1 MIDGMSNRIFAP
13 THSMWFVVNVIC
25 HGHFFF
31 STRSRF
37 SAVTWII
44 RMKKHL
50 MQTHWMLTT
59 KSLVALSF
67 SHHQIMVFV
76 FVFVK
81 IPEVAAD
88 SHLDVIG
95 YFKLFLKWQFR
106 FQFTKLFKWKQKF
119 GSKEKSQRT
128 NVAEKH
134 LNVYANFV
142 VYRVVVFFFFFLFGL
157 WLSTTLTICSLIS
170 CIPSYILQLYI
181 S

>member
-1 MIDGMSNRIFAP
+1 
-13 THSMWFVVNVIC
+13 
-25 HGHFFF
+25 
-31 STRSRF
+31 
-37 SAVTWII
+37 
-44 RMKKHL
+44 

-88 SHLDVIG
+88 SHFDVIG

-142 VYRVVVFFFFFLFGL
+142 VYRVVLLFFVRSVAFNHLDDMLLNFIHTVVYLAAL
-157 WLSTTLTICSLIS
+157 HLI
-170 CIPSYILQLYI
+170 I
-181 S
+181 SKQ

>member
-1 MIDGMSNRIFAP
+1 
-13 THSMWFVVNVIC
+13 
-25 HGHFFF
+25 
-31 STRSRF
+31 
-37 SAVTWII
+37 
-44 RMKKHL
+44 

-67 SHHQIMVFV
+67 SHHQIMVFVFV

-142 VYRVVVFFFFFLFGL
+142 VYRVVVFFLFFFVRSVAFNHLDDMLLNFMHTVVYL
-157 WLSTTLTICSLIS
+157 AALHLI
-170 CIPSYILQLYI
+170 I
-181 S
+181 SKQ